1 MFEHFSDFSDFGPF
15 GPVGGG
21 FKMLKNGQ
29 FWAFSAKNLGVLD
42 TDTTKS
48 KAGY

>member
-1 MFEHFSDFSDFGPF
+1 MFERFCDFSEIATFGP
-15 GPVGGG
+15 GGL
-21 FKMLKNGQ
+21 KMLKNGQ

-48 KAGY
+48 IAEY

>member
-15 GPVGGG
+15 GPGGV
-21 FKMLKNGQ
+21 KMLKNGQ

-48 KAGY
+48 IAEY